1 MLIVLPGAFRERRV
15 SALMDSKHSKPAP
28 SPQAGAPDKPA
39 DPPPATGASGR
50 VVHDERGNAVWDF
63 LKQTSRDAIEA
74 TSRLLRK
81 LEPPPELKIEDTQ
94 DKELRIQSDQ
104 SEGGGYDPYSK
115 QAVRPRK
122 PGGK

>member
-1 MLIVLPGAFRERRV
+1 
-15 SALMDSKHSKPAP
+15 MDSKHLKPASQP
-28 SPQAGAPDKPA
+28 GTANKPA
-39 DPPPATGASGR
+39 DRPPPAATGPSGR

-94 DKELRIQSDQ
+94 DSKLRILPDEG
-104 SEGGGYDPYSK
+104 EGGGYDPYSK